1 MLLELSIRD
10 FAIIER
16 LRVAFGP
23 GFNALTGE
31 TGAGK
36 SIIIDAL
43 GAILGER
50 TGAEFVRAG
59 ASSARVEGIFEVTG
73 AGADATRATLVE
85 FGLLDDGQGL
95 DEPLIL
101 SREITAAGRSTA
113 RVNGRTITAGTL
125 AKLGERL
132 VDIHGQSD
140 HLTLLRPAN
149 HIDMLDRYAG
159 LVAERE
165 ALSALV
171 AELRGVRD
179 RLASLDHDEREL
191 ARRIDLLGFQVEEI
205 AAANLRPEEEE
216 ELDAERRVLGSAG
229 RLTELADLAYRK
241 LNGGGDD
248 FSGAKAPRAA
258 LDLLRQV
265 NVALD
270 ELARLDPSM
279 EPTRVA
285 VEEQVYL
292 LEDAAAAIRDYREG
306 IAADPRRLEEIEERL
321 TLLKDLKRKYGA
333 TLAEVI
339 AFGAE
344 AEAEL
349 GQIAQGEERAEELR
363 EREANLLGQI
373 GTHAA
378 ALTAQRRVAGERLS
392 AAVESA
398 IRELNMG
405 RARFA
410 TQIAHADAPHGVPVT
425 LDGAERV
432 LSFDDHGVD
441 RVEFLLAANAG
452 EPLRPLARVA
462 SGGETAR
469 LMLALKSILSEVD
482 TTPTLVFD
490 EVDVGVGGRSGQVV
504 GEKLWGLTAG
514 SSHHQVLCISHLA
527 QIAAFA
533 DSHFKI
539 SKRQLDDRTISNVEQ
554 IDAAER
560 IEEIAAMLDGVPPTD
575 ESRANARAMLERVDG
590 WKAGQQV
597 APSPVPTA
605 AGSAVSADAAM
616 PADLPPPAPRRRA
629 KAAAR
634 A

>member
-1 MLLELSIRD
+1 MRARAMLVELSIRD

-59 ASSARVEGIFEVTG
+59 APSARVEGVFEV
-73 AGADATRATLVE
+73 AGLRAAALRAMLAE
-85 FGLLDDGQGL
+85 FGLSDDDAAPG
-95 DEPLIL
+95 EPLIL
-101 SREITAAGRSTA
+101 SREITAGGRSTA

-159 LVAERE
+159 LTAERE
-165 ALSALV
+165 ALTAVV

-179 RLASLDHDEREL
+179 RLASLDRDEREL
-191 ARRIDLLGFQVEEI
+191 ARRVDLLRFQADEI
-205 AAANLRPEEEE
+205 AAATLRAEEEE
-216 ELDAERRVLGSAG
+216 ELLAERRILASAG
-229 RLTELADLAYRK
+229 RLAELAGLAYRK

-265 NVALD
+265 NTALGELVALD
-270 ELARLDPSM
+270 PAM
-279 EPTRVA
+279 EETRAA

-292 LEDAAAAIRDYREG
+292 LEDAAATIRDYRERIEG
-306 IAADPRRLEEIEERL
+306 DPRRLEEIEERL

-333 TLAEVI
+333 TLAEVL

-349 GQIAQGEERAEELR
+349 AGIEQGEARAEELR
-363 EREANLLGQI
+363 AREDELLIAI
-373 GTHAA
+373 GKRAA
-378 ALTAQRRVAGERLS
+378 ALTAQRRAAGERLS
-392 AAVESA
+392 AAVEAS

-410 TQIAHADAPHGVPVT
+410 TQILQQDDPQGVPVR
-425 LDGAERV
+425 DAEGERR
-432 LSFDDHGVD
+432 LWFDDHGVD

-452 EPLRPLARVA
+452 EPLKPLARVA

-514 SSHHQVLCISHLA
+514 ASGHQVLCISHLP

-533 DSHFKI
+533 DSHFTI
-539 SKRQLDDRTISNVEQ
+539 SKQQTDDRTISNVRQ
-554 IDAAER
+554 IADEER
-560 IEEIAAMLDGVPPTD
+560 VDELAAMLDGVPLT
-575 ESRANARAMLERVDG
+575 EASRANARVMLERVAT
-590 WKAGQQV
+590 WKAGRR
-597 APSPVPTA
+597 
-605 AGSAVSADAAM
+605 AM
-616 PADLPPPAPRRRA
+616 PPPEPTPLPAPEPAAPRRRA

>member
-10 FAIIER
+10 FAIIDR
-16 LRVAFGP
+16 LRLTFGP

-59 ASSARVEGIFEVTG
+59 APSARVEGVFEV
-73 AGADATRATLVE
+73 AGPSAAMLHATLAE
-85 FGLLDDGQGL
+85 FGLSDDDATG

-101 SREITAAGRSTA
+101 SREITANGRSTA

-159 LVAERE
+159 LTAERE
-165 ALSALV
+165 SLTKV
-171 AELRGVRD
+171 VVELRGVRE
-179 RLASLDHDEREL
+179 RLSSLDRDDREL
-191 ARRIDLLGFQVEEI
+191 ARRVDLLRFQVEEI
-205 AAANLRPEEEE
+205 DAANLRAAEED
-216 ELDAERRVLGSAG
+216 ELLAERRVLASAG
-229 RLTELADLAYRK
+229 RLAELADLAYRK
-241 LNGGGDD
+241 LSGAGDD
-248 FSGAKAPRAA
+248 FSGAKAPRGA

-265 NVALD
+265 NTALA
-270 ELARLDPSM
+270 ELVSLDPTM
-279 EPTRVA
+279 EETRSA
-285 VEEQVYL
+285 VEEQGYL
-292 LEDAAAAIRDYREG
+292 LEDAAATIRDYRERIEG
-306 IAADPRRLEEIEERL
+306 DPNRLEEIEERL

-339 AFGAE
+339 AFGLQANE
-344 AEAEL
+344 EL
-349 GQIAQGEERAEELR
+349 SQIERSGERAEELR
-363 EREANLLGQI
+363 ARESELLAEIGAKAAILTGKRREAGD
-373 GTHAA
+373 
-378 ALTAQRRVAGERLS
+378 RLS
-392 AAVESA
+392 AAVEAS

-410 TQIAHADAPHGVPVT
+410 TQIAHVTDAHGAPVY
-425 LDGAERV
+425 DSEGERR
-432 LSFDDHGVD
+432 LAFDDHGVD
-441 RVEFLLAANAG
+441 RVEFLLAANSG
-452 EPLRPLARVA
+452 EPLKPLARVA

-514 SSHHQVLCISHLA
+514 HSQHQVLCISHLP

-539 SKRQLDDRTISNVEQ
+539 SKQQLDDRTISNVER
-554 IDAAER
+554 ITAEER
-560 IEEIAAMLDGVPPTD
+560 VDEIAAMLDGVPLT
-575 ESRANARAMLERVDG
+575 EASRANARVMLDRVAV
-590 WKAGQQV
+590 WKAAHVPDAQQTIAPTPLAAPEV
-597 APSPVPTA
+597 AA
-605 AGSAVSADAAM
+605 
-616 PADLPPPAPRRRA
+616 APRRRA

>member
-1 MLLELSIRD
+1 MLVELSIRD

-16 LRVAFGP
+16 LRVTFGP

-59 ASSARVEGIFEVTG
+59 APSARVEGVFEVEG
-73 AGADATRATLVE
+73 SSATALRATLAE
-85 FGLLDDGQGL
+85 FGLSDDDAAP

-101 SREITAAGRSTA
+101 SREITASGRSTA

-159 LVAERE
+159 LTAERE
-165 ALSALV
+165 ELTAVV

-179 RLASLDHDEREL
+179 RLASLDRDEREL
-191 ARRIDLLGFQVEEI
+191 ARRVDLLRFQADEI
-205 AAANLRPEEEE
+205 AAAKLRPDEED
-216 ELDAERRVLGSAG
+216 ELLAERRILASAG
-229 RLTELADLAYRK
+229 RLTDLAGLAYRK
-241 LNGGGDD
+241 LSGAGDD

-265 NVALD
+265 NTALN
-270 ELARLDPSM
+270 ELVTLDPTM
-279 EPTRVA
+279 EETRVA

-292 LEDAAAAIRDYREG
+292 LEDAAATIRDYRERIEG
-306 IAADPRRLEEIEERL
+306 DPRRLEEIEERL
-321 TLLKDLKRKYGA
+321 TLIKDLQRKYGA

-344 AEAEL
+344 AETEL
-349 GQIAQGEERAEELR
+349 AGIAQGEARAEELR
-363 EREANLLGQI
+363 AREDELLTQI
-373 GTHAA
+373 GKRAV
-378 ALTAQRRVAGERLS
+378 ALSAGRRAAGERLS
-392 AAVESA
+392 AAVEAA

-410 TQIAHADAPHGVPVT
+410 TQILQQDDPQGAPVRDAEG
-425 LDGAERV
+425 ERH
-432 LSFDDHGVD
+432 LWFDSHGVD

-514 SSHHQVLCISHLA
+514 ASHHQVLCISHLP

-539 SKRQLDDRTISNVEQ
+539 SKQQTDDRTISNVQQ
-554 IDAAER
+554 IADEER
-560 IEEIAAMLDGVPPTD
+560 VDEIAAMLDGVPLT
-575 ESRANARAMLERVDG
+575 EASRNNARVMLERVET
-590 WKAGQQV
+590 WKAGRR
-597 APSPVPTA
+597 A
-605 AGSAVSADAAM
+605 A
-616 PADLPPPAPRRRA
+616 PPPEPTPLPAPAPAAPRRRA
-629 KAAAR
+629 KVAAR

>member
-10 FAIIER
+10 FAIIDR
-16 LRVAFGP
+16 LRLTFGP

-59 ASSARVEGIFEVTG
+59 APSARVEGVFEV
-73 AGADATRATLVE
+73 AGPSAEALHATLAE
-85 FGLLDDGQGL
+85 FGLSDDDATG

-101 SREITAAGRSTA
+101 SREITASGRSTA

-159 LVAERE
+159 LTAERE
-165 ALSALV
+165 ALTKV
-171 AELRGVRD
+171 VVELRGVRD
-179 RLASLDHDEREL
+179 RLSSLDRDDREL
-191 ARRIDLLGFQVEEI
+191 ARRVDLLRFQVEEI
-205 AAANLRPEEEE
+205 DAARLRAEEED
-216 ELDAERRVLGSAG
+216 ELLAERRVLASAG

-241 LNGGGDD
+241 LSGGGND
-248 FSGAKAPRAA
+248 FSGAKAPRGA

-265 NVALD
+265 NTALA
-270 ELARLDPSM
+270 ELVSLDPTM
-279 EPTRVA
+279 EETRAA
-285 VEEQVYL
+285 VEEQGYL
-292 LEDAAAAIRDYREG
+292 LEDAAATIRDYRERIEG
-306 IAADPRRLEEIEERL
+306 DPHRLEEIEERL
-321 TLLKDLKRKYGA
+321 SLLKDLKRKYGA

-339 AFGAE
+339 AFGTQANE
-344 AEAEL
+344 EL
-349 GQIAQGEERAEELR
+349 SQIERSGERAEELR
-363 EREANLLGQI
+363 TREAELLAQI
-373 GTHAA
+373 GAQA
-378 ALTAQRRVAGERLS
+378 VVLTGKRREAGDRLS
-392 AAVESA
+392 AAVEAS

-410 TQIAHADAPHGVPVT
+410 TQIAHVTDAHGAPVPDT
-425 LDGAERV
+425 EGGSEGERR
-432 LSFDDHGVD
+432 LAFDDHGVD
-441 RVEFLLAANAG
+441 RVEFLLAANSG
-452 EPLRPLARVA
+452 EPLKPLARVA

-514 SSHHQVLCISHLA
+514 ESQHQVLCISHLP

-539 SKRQLDDRTISNVEQ
+539 SKQQLDDRTISSV
-554 IDAAER
+554 ER
-560 IEEIAAMLDGVPPTD
+560 ITADERVDEIAAMLDGVPLT
-575 ESRANARAMLERVDG
+575 EAARANARVMLERVET
-590 WKAGQQV
+590 WKATHVPAAHPAAAPTPLPAQQ
-597 APSPVPTA
+597 S
-605 AGSAVSADAAM
+605 S
-616 PADLPPPAPRRRA
+616 APRRRA

>member
-10 FAIIER
+10 FAIIDR
-16 LRVAFGP
+16 LRVDFGP

-59 ASSARVEGIFEVTG
+59 AASARVEGIFEVEGPG
-73 AGADATRATLVE
+73 APGIRALLQE
-85 FGLLDDGQGL
+85 FGLLDEGADGGTAAM

-101 SREITAAGRSTA
+101 AREITAGGRSSA
-113 RVNGRTITAGTL
+113 RVNGRTVTAGTL
-125 AKLGERL
+125 AKLGEKL

-149 HIDMLDRYAG
+149 HIDLLDRYAG

-165 ALSALV
+165 ALTAVV
-171 AELRGVRD
+171 AELRGVRET
-179 RLASLDHDEREL
+179 LASLDRDEREL
-191 ARRIDLLGFQVEEI
+191 ARRIDLLSFQVEEI
-205 AAANLRPEEEE
+205 FAAKLRPDEEED
-216 ELDAERRVLGSAG
+216 LLAERRVLGSAE

-241 LNGGGDD
+241 LNGAAADD
-248 FSGAKAPRAA
+248 FAGGKAPRAA

-265 NVALD
+265 NSALL
-270 ELARLDPSM
+270 ELVRLDPAM
-279 EPTRVA
+279 EETRVA

-292 LEDAAAAIRDYREG
+292 LEDAAATIRDYRERVE
-306 IAADPRRLEEIEERL
+306 ADPRRLEEIEERL

-333 TLAEVI
+333 TIAEVI
-339 AFGAE
+339 AFGDE
-344 AEAEL
+344 AQTEL
-349 GQIAQGEERAEELR
+349 SQIGRREEHAGELR
-363 EREANLLGQI
+363 DREAALLAEI
-373 GTHAA
+373 GARGER
-378 ALTAQRRVAGERLS
+378 LSAQRRVAGERLS
-392 AAVESA
+392 EAVIHSIA
-398 IRELNMG
+398 ELNMG

-410 TQIAHADAPHGVPVT
+410 TQIDHTDDPRGAPVT
-425 LDGAERV
+425 DAEGNTRH
-432 LSFDDHGVD
+432 LWFDDHGID
-441 RVEFLLAANAG
+441 KVEFLLAANAG
-452 EPLRPLARVA
+452 EPLKPLARVA

-514 SSHHQVLCISHLA
+514 EQRHQVLCISHLP

-539 SKRQLDDRTISNVEQ
+539 AKHQFDDRTVSNVSR
-554 IDAAER
+554 IDGEER
-560 IEEIAAMLDGVPPTD
+560 VDEIAAMLDGDPLT
-575 ESRANARAMLERVDG
+575 EASRANARAMLERTTG
-590 WKAGQQV
+590 WKEQRR
-597 APSPVPTA
+597 
-605 AGSAVSADAAM
+605 AVS
-616 PADLPPPAPRRRA
+616 PAPPPALLEPVRAPARGRR
-629 KAAAR
+629 KTAATA
-634 A
+634 

>member
-10 FAIIER
+10 FAIIDR
-16 LRVAFGP
+16 LRLDFGP

-59 ASSARVEGIFEVTG
+59 AASARVEGVFEVGSLG
-73 AGADATRATLVE
+73 ATAIRATLAE
-85 FGLLDDGQGL
+85 FGLADEDSA

-101 SREITAAGRSTA
+101 SREITANGRSTA
-113 RVNGRTITAGTL
+113 RVNGRTVTAGTL
-125 AKLGERL
+125 ARLGERL

-159 LVAERE
+159 LTAERE
-165 ALSALV
+165 ALTTVVGALR
-171 AELRGVRD
+171 EVRS
-179 RLASLDHDEREL
+179 RLASLDRDEREL
-191 ARRIDLLGFQVEEI
+191 ARRIDLLRFQVEEI
-205 AAANLRPEEEE
+205 FAAKLRPQEED
-216 ELDAERRVLGSAG
+216 ELDAERRVLGSAE
-229 RLTELADLAYRK
+229 RLRELADLAYRR
-241 LNGGGDD
+241 LSGSTSDD
-248 FSGAKAPRAA
+248 FSGGKAPRAA

-265 NVALD
+265 NTALL
-270 ELARLDPSM
+270 ELVRLDPTM
-279 EPTRVA
+279 EETRAA

-292 LEDAAAAIRDYREG
+292 LEDAAATIRDYRERVE
-306 IAADPRRLEEIEERL
+306 ADPRRLEEIEERL

-339 AFGAE
+339 AFGDE
-344 AEAEL
+344 AQDELAQIERSEERADELRAREAEL
-349 GQIAQGEERAEELR
+349 LAEIGARAAILTGKRGIAGD
-363 EREANLLGQI
+363 
-373 GTHAA
+373 
-378 ALTAQRRVAGERLS
+378 RLA
-392 AAVESA
+392 AAVEAA

-410 TQIAHADAPHGVPVT
+410 VQIAHAEDPEGAPVRGE
-425 LDGAERV
+425 GGERR
-432 LSFDDHGVD
+432 LAFDDHGVD

-514 SSHHQVLCISHLA
+514 HPGHQVLCISHLP

-539 SKRQLDDRTISNVEQ
+539 SKQQLDDRTISNVE
-554 IDAAER
+554 R
-560 IEEIAAMLDGVPPTD
+560 IGGEARVDEIAAMLDGVPLT
-575 ESRANARAMLERVDG
+575 EASRANARAMLQRVES
-590 WKAGQQV
+590 WKATHTT
-597 APSPVPTA
+597 PVP
-605 AGSAVSADAAM
+605 VQE
-616 PADLPPPAPRRRA
+616 PLPAPEPVGGRRRA
-629 KAAAR
+629 KAGVR

>member
-10 FAIIER
+10 FAIIDR
-16 LRVAFGP
+16 LRLTFGP

-59 ASSARVEGIFEVTG
+59 APSARVEGVFEVAGPG
-73 AGADATRATLVE
+73 AEALRATLVE
-85 FGLLDDGQGL
+85 FGLSDDDASG

-101 SREITAAGRSTA
+101 SREITANGRSTA

-159 LVAERE
+159 LTAERE
-165 ALSALV
+165 ALTKV
-171 AELRGVRD
+171 VVELRGVRE
-179 RLASLDHDEREL
+179 RLSSLDRDDREL
-191 ARRIDLLGFQVEEI
+191 ARRVDLLRFQVEEI
-205 AAANLRPEEEE
+205 DAAKLRAEEED
-216 ELDAERRVLGSAG
+216 ELLAERRVLASAG
-229 RLTELADLAYRK
+229 RLTDLAGLAYRK
-241 LNGGGDD
+241 LSGAGDD
-248 FSGAKAPRAA
+248 FSGAKAPRGA

-265 NVALD
+265 NTALA
-270 ELARLDPSM
+270 ELVSLDPTM
-279 EPTRVA
+279 EETRAA
-285 VEEQVYL
+285 VEEQGYL
-292 LEDAAAAIRDYREG
+292 LEDAAATIRDYRERIEG
-306 IAADPRRLEEIEERL
+306 DPHRLEEIEERL

-339 AFGAE
+339 AFGTQANE
-344 AEAEL
+344 EL
-349 GQIAQGEERAEELR
+349 RQIERSGERAEELR
-363 EREANLLGQI
+363 AREAELLAEI
-373 GTHAA
+373 GAKA
-378 ALTAQRRVAGERLS
+378 VVLTGKRREAGDRLS
-392 AAVESA
+392 AAVEAS

-410 TQIAHADAPHGVPVT
+410 TQIAHVTDPHGAPVY
-425 LDGAERV
+425 DSEGERR
-432 LSFDDHGVD
+432 LAFDDHGVD
-441 RVEFLLAANAG
+441 RVEFLLAANSG
-452 EPLRPLARVA
+452 EPLKPLARVA

-514 SSHHQVLCISHLA
+514 HSHHQVLCISHLP

-539 SKRQLDDRTISNVEQ
+539 SKQQLDDRTISNVER
-554 IDAAER
+554 ITDDER
-560 IEEIAAMLDGVPPTD
+560 VDEIAAMLDGVPLT
-575 ESRANARAMLERVDG
+575 EASRANARVMLERVEV
-590 WKAGQQV
+590 WKSAHV
-597 APSPVPTA
+597 PESSAAPAPMPLPAPVQA
-605 AGSAVSADAAM
+605 
-616 PADLPPPAPRRRA
+616 APRRRA

>member
-1 MLLELSIRD
+1 MLVELSIRD

-16 LRVAFGP
+16 LRVTFGP

-59 ASSARVEGIFEVTG
+59 APSARVEGVFEV
-73 AGADATRATLVE
+73 AGESAIALHATLAE
-85 FGLLDDGQGL
+85 FGLRDEDATP

-101 SREITAAGRSTA
+101 SREITASGRSTA

-125 AKLGERL
+125 ARLGERL

-159 LVAERE
+159 LTAERE
-165 ALSALV
+165 ALTAVV
-171 AELRGVRD
+171 AELRGVRG
-179 RLASLDHDEREL
+179 RLASLDRDEREL
-191 ARRIDLLGFQVEEI
+191 ARRVDLLRFQAEEI
-205 AAANLRPEEEE
+205 AAANLRAEEED
-216 ELDAERRVLGSAG
+216 ELLAERRILTSAG
-229 RLTELADLAYRK
+229 RLADLAGLAYRK

-265 NVALD
+265 NTALS
-270 ELARLDPSM
+270 ELVTLDPTM
-279 EPTRVA
+279 EETRAA

-292 LEDAAAAIRDYREG
+292 LEDAAATIRDYRERIEG
-306 IAADPRRLEEIEERL
+306 DPRRLEEIEERL

-344 AEAEL
+344 AETEL
-349 GQIAQGEERAEELR
+349 AGIEQGEARAEELR
-363 EREANLLGQI
+363 AREDELLLQI
-373 GTHAA
+373 GKRAA
-378 ALTAQRRVAGERLS
+378 ALTVGRREAGERLS
-392 AAVESA
+392 AAVEAA

-410 TQIAHADAPHGVPVT
+410 TQIVQQDDPHGAPVRDV
-425 LDGAERV
+425 DGERR
-432 LSFDDHGVD
+432 LWFDDHGVD

-452 EPLRPLARVA
+452 EPLKPLARVA

-514 SSHHQVLCISHLA
+514 ASRHQVLCISHLP

-539 SKRQLDDRTISNVEQ
+539 SKQQTDDRTISHVQQ
-554 IDAAER
+554 IADEER
-560 IEEIAAMLDGVPPTD
+560 VDEIAAMLDGVPLT
-575 ESRANARAMLERVDG
+575 EASRTNARVMLERVES
-590 WKAGQQV
+590 WKADRRGT
-597 APSPVPTA
+597 S
-605 AGSAVSADAAM
+605 
-616 PADLPPPAPRRRA
+616 LPAPTPLPAPESTATRRRT
-629 KAAAR
+629 KAR

>member
-59 ASSARVEGIFEVTG
+59 ASSARIEGVFEV
-73 AGADATRATLVE
+73 AGPGVEAIRATLAE
-85 FGLLDDGQGL
+85 FGLLDEGNTL

-101 SREITAAGRSTA
+101 SREITVAGRSTA
-113 RVNGRTITAGTL
+113 RVNGRTITAGVL

-159 LVAERE
+159 LTAARE
-165 ALSALV
+165 ALTVIV
-171 AELRGVRD
+171 AELRDVRA

-191 ARRIDLLGFQVEEI
+191 ARRIDLLRFQVEEI
-205 AAANLRPEEEE
+205 AEANLHAEEEE
-216 ELDAERRVLGSAG
+216 ELLAERRVLGSAG
-229 RLTELADLAYRK
+229 RLIELADLAYRK
-241 LNGGGDD
+241 LNGGSDD
-248 FSGAKAPRAA
+248 FSGAKSPRAA
-258 LDLLRQV
+258 LDLLRQAS
-265 NVALD
+265 VALD
-270 ELARLDPSM
+270 ELVGLDPTM
-279 EPTRVA
+279 EATRVA
-285 VEEQVYL
+285 VEEQIYL
-292 LEDAAAAIRDYREG
+292 LEDAAATLRDYREG

-333 TLAEVI
+333 TIEEVI

-363 EREANLLGQI
+363 ARESALLSAI
-373 GTHAA
+373 GSHAA
-378 ALTAQRRVAGERLS
+378 ALTVQRRAAGERLS

-410 TQIAHADAPHGVPVT
+410 TQIAHVDDPRGAPVA
-425 LDGAERV
+425 LDGEER
-432 LSFDDHGVD
+432 LLAFDEHGID
-441 RVEFLLAANAG
+441 RMEFLLAANAG
-452 EPLRPLARVA
+452 EPLKPLARVA

-514 SSHHQVLCISHLA
+514 AAHHQVLCISHLP

-533 DSHFKI
+533 DSHYKI
-539 SKRQLDDRTISNVEQ
+539 SKQQFDERTISSVEQ
-554 IDAAER
+554 IDAEER
-560 IEEIAAMLDGVPPTD
+560 VDEIAAMLDGVPLTE
-575 ESRANARAMLERVDG
+575 ESRANARAMLDRVAG
-590 WKAGQQV
+590 WKATHNAVVNTLPNENGRV
-597 APSPVPTA
+597 SESGVPQ
-605 AGSAVSADAAM
+605 
-616 PADLPPPAPRRRA
+616 RRT
-629 KAAAR
+629 KASAR

>member
-1 MLLELSIRD
+1 MLLELNIRD

-16 LRVAFGP
+16 LRLDFGP

-59 ASSARVEGIFEVTG
+59 ATSARVEGVFEIG
-73 AGADATRATLVE
+73 EAGAAIRATLAE
-85 FGLLDDGQGL
+85 FGLADDTSVE
-95 DEPLIL
+95 EPLIL
-101 SREITAAGRSTA
+101 SREITASGRSTA

-159 LVAERE
+159 LTTERE
-165 ALSALV
+165 ALTAAVGS
-171 AELRGVRD
+171 LRDVRG
-179 RLASLDHDEREL
+179 RLAALDHDEREL
-191 ARRIDLLGFQVEEI
+191 ARRIDLLRFQADEI
-205 AAANLRPEEEE
+205 AAATMRAEEET
-216 ELDAERRVLGSAG
+216 ELLAERQILGSAG
-229 RLTELADLAYRK
+229 RLTELAELAYRK
-241 LNGGGDD
+241 LNGGSADD
-248 FSGAKAPRAA
+248 FPGGKAPRAA

-265 NVALD
+265 DTALT
-270 ELARLDPSM
+270 ELVRLDPAM
-279 EPTRVA
+279 EATRAA
-285 VEEQVYL
+285 VEEQLYL
-292 LEDAAAAIRDYREG
+292 LEDAASAIRDYRERVE
-306 IAADPRRLEEIEERL
+306 ADPRRLEEIEERL

-333 TLAEVI
+333 TLAEVL

-349 GQIAQGEERAEELR
+349 TQIERGEERAEELR
-363 EREANLLGQI
+363 AREDELLANI
-373 GTHAA
+373 GLRAA
-378 ALTAQRRVAGERLS
+378 ALSGQRAEAGDRLA
-392 AAVESA
+392 AAVEAA

-410 TQIAHADAPHGVPVT
+410 VQLAHTDDPRGVPVAGENGKGGE
-425 LDGAERV
+425 DGERR
-432 LSFDDHGVD
+432 LAFDDRGVD

-462 SGGETAR
+462 SGGETSR

-514 SSHHQVLCISHLA
+514 SPGHQVLCISHLP

-533 DSHFKI
+533 DSHFRI
-539 SKRQLDDRTISNVEQ
+539 SKQQTDERTISNVE
-554 IDAAER
+554 R
-560 IEEIAAMLDGVPPTD
+560 IGGEARVDEIAAMLDGVPLT
-575 ESRANARAMLERVDG
+575 EASRANARAMLARVEG
-590 WKAGQQV
+590 WKAERN
-597 APSPVPTA
+597 APASTPPPNPEPETA
-605 AGSAVSADAAM
+605 A
-616 PADLPPPAPRRRA
+616 PRKRA

-634 A
+634 V